1 MYHIQL
7 IISMLKRLTYD
18 ICFFIKKT
26 KMCVICHLPTAFQ
39 KAKPNPILMP
49 YRFRVCMVYA
59 FVIVPLMQGHPFLS
73 FLFVNTQ
80 RGGGQGFIFEIMKK
94 CTHSARFVFK
104 VQFYWTCQ
112 DVNICLKLDTCLRP
126 NVFNTTRHWTQ
137 VLPFVFYF

>member
-1 MYHIQL
+1 M
-7 IISMLKRLTYD
+7 TYA
-18 ICFFIKKT
+18 FSLKKT

-59 FVIVPLMQGHPFLS
+59 FVIVPFMQGHPFLS

-80 RGGGQGFIFEIMKK
+80 RGGPGEGGEGFIFEIMRK

-104 VQFYWTCQ
+104 VQFYWTYQ
-112 DVNICLKLDTCLRP
+112 DANTCLKLDTCLHP
-126 NVFNTTRHWTQ
+126 NMCNTTRHWTQ